1 MLGVVKSVEFIWLDL
16 NGLTSKSANLTKGQD
31 INNCVPFVTQR
42 QMTSGRYY
50 PDEWMCDVYFS
61 AGPIITAEHT
71 DTASR
76 IYLHIYVVEFDPNK
90 VRVQQNSF
98 NIPNN
103 SGVTDT
109 LPFALIDRDRAALVI
124 EYRMSSG
131 APTESQYWALGAYL
145 HTNKTDIVFTRNAGG
160 GSTLAGH
167 YYVFESL
174 DGTFT
179 TQHFTMVMNATNYD
193 DQTITTVDLNKSWIA
208 TCSQKSTR
216 NHAAPSDTFT
226 RVKFKNSGAV
236 ECDRRGSTSAI
247 TIYGQV
253 VEHHDDTVVYR
264 GQFDFTAPSTNE
276 QAALP
281 ATVNED
287 YAAAIPTMRDGMCR
301 DDSGISFDY
310 DRAFAMQQITTNG
323 TTIDSWRATGTDNVN
338 QRWQVIEFA
347 PAPGYYFGGYVT
359 ELGSPAVRT
368 VRAYHRDTGELL
380 GETTSSG
387 VGGYYY
393 LETTYSGEQ
402 YIVALDADTDPTFNL
417 LGYDLMVPTTISG
430 G

>member
-1 MLGVVKSVEFIWLDL
+1 MLGVVKSVEFISLDL
-16 NGLTSKSANLTKGQD
+16 NAVTQLSANLTKGQD
-31 INNCVPFVTQR
+31 IDNCVPFVTQK
-42 QMTSGRYY
+42 QVTTGRYY
-50 PDEWMCDVYFS
+50 PEEWMCDVYFS

-71 DTASR
+71 DTATR
-76 IYLHIYVVEFDPNK
+76 IILYIYVVEFDPNK

-98 NIPNN
+98 NIPNS

-131 APTESQYWALGAYL
+131 TATESQYWALGAYL

-160 GSTLAGH
+160 STTLAGH

-174 DGTFT
+174 DGAFT
-179 TQHFTMVMNATNYD
+179 TQHFTMVMSGVNYD

-216 NHAAPSDTFT
+216 NHAAPSATFT

-236 ECDRRGSTSAI
+236 ECDRRDSTSAI

-253 VEHHDDTVVYR
+253 VEHHDDTTVYG

-281 ATVNED
+281 ATVDEEF
-287 YAAAIPTMRDGMCR
+287 AAAIPTMRDGMCK
-301 DDSGISFDY
+301 DDTGISFDY
-310 DRAFAMQQITTNG
+310 DRAFAHFKITNSG
-323 TTIDSWRATGTDNVN
+323 TTIDSYRQTGTDDVN
-338 QRWQVIEFA
+338 ERWQVIEFA
-347 PAPGYYFGGYVT
+347 PAPGYYFAGYIT
-359 ELGSPAVRT
+359 ELGTPVTRT
-368 VRAYHRDTGELL
+368 VRAYHRDTGEML

-393 LETTYSGEQ
+393 LETTYSGSQ
-402 YIVALDADTDPTFNL
+402 YIITLDDPSGDAYNL
-417 LGYDLMVPTTISG
+417 LGYDLMIPTTISG